1 MFENILFLLYNRF
14 VGMVSVTLWE
24 TSEDPDVPDVN
35 INEKVAEILKDSDL
49 SPRLPAVCTHYTC
62 SGIL

>member
-49 SPRLPAVCTHYTC
+49 SPRLPAVCTHHTC